1 MQNIG
6 ITSFSPSFNGSVI
19 IKGKKLIEKQNGK
32 DFLPKLLDS
41 EAISRFRYGRNFIF
55 SQLIIKPIK
64 EGTIAWKIKQWKE
77 ISIREL
83 ANNLSAPWQLSA
95 KNRETLTPDFMR
107 AYIND
112 YHIDDTRVSFAELME
127 KHFSRFNV
135 PQWIK
140 RQQLKRT
147 AEPYTI
153 FSAIK
158 QIWNRPKKSRIDRII
173 ADYEKD
179 GQKLVAVRNGET
191 PLLSKYIEI
200 ETDKVIHRMPLKSP
214 LDYYQKTRVYPDGYA
229 ITKESLENIKIRI
242 KYIKNGEGVNT
253 SPDVFWTV

>member
-1 MQNIG
+1 MQIDNIRAY
-6 ITSFSPSFNGSVI
+6 SPSFNGNVI
-19 IKGKKLIEKQNGK
+19 IKGKKLIEKHNGK
-32 DFLPKLLDS
+32 DFLPQLLES
-41 EAISRFRYGRNFIF
+41 ESISKFRYGRNFIF

-77 ISIREL
+77 LSIREL

-95 KNRETLTPDFMR
+95 KNRETLTPDFFN

-112 YHIDDTRVSFAELME
+112 YHIDNTRVSAAELME
-127 KHFSRFNV
+127 KHFGRFHV
-135 PQWIK
+135 PEWIK
-140 RQQLKRT
+140 LQRIKRN

-200 ETDKVIHRMPLKSP
+200 ETDKVIHQVPLRSA
-214 LDYYQKTRVYPDGYA
+214 LDYYQKTRIFPDGYA
-229 ITKESLENIKIRI
+229 IPKESPEKYCSKIC
-242 KYIKNGEGVNT
+242 K
-253 SPDVFWTV
+253 

>member
-6 ITSFSPSFNGSVI
+6 ITSFSPSFNGAVI

-112 YHIDDTRVSFAELME
+112 YHIDNTRVSFAESME
-127 KHFSRFNV
+127 KHFGRFHV
-135 PQWIK
+135 SQWIK
-140 RQQLKRT
+140 RQQFKRK
-147 AEPYTI
+147 AEPYTV

-229 ITKESLENIKIRI
+229 IPKESLEDTN
-242 KYIKNGEGVNT
+242 KYIKNDEGINT

>member
-1 MQNIG
+1 MRNIG
-6 ITSFSPSFNGSVI
+6 ITSFSPSFNGAVI
-19 IKGKKLIEKQNGK
+19 IRGKKLIEKQNGK
-32 DFLPKLLDS
+32 DFLPRLLDS
-41 EAISRFRYGRNFIF
+41 EAISRFRYGRDFIF
-55 SQLIIKPIK
+55 SKLIIKPIK

-83 ANNLSAPWQLSA
+83 ANNLSAPWQLNA

-112 YHIDDTRVSFAELME
+112 YHIDNTRVSFAELME
-127 KHFSRFNV
+127 KHFGRFNV

-158 QIWNRPKKSRIDRII
+158 QIWNSPKKSRIDSII
-173 ADYEKD
+173 DSYEKK
-179 GQKLVAVRNGET
+179 GQKLIAVRKST
-191 PLLSKYIEI
+191 KPLSRDIEI
-200 ETDKVIHRMPLKSP
+200 ETDKVVHVMPLRSS
-214 LDYYQKTRVYPDGYA
+214 LDYYQKTRIYPDGYA
-229 ITKESLENIKIRI
+229 IAKENIEK
-242 KYIKNGEGVNT
+242 
-253 SPDVFWTV
+253 

>member
-1 MQNIG
+1 MKIDNINAH
-6 ITSFSPSFNGSVI
+6 SPSFNGSVI
-19 IKGKKLIEKQNGK
+19 IRGKKLIEKYNGK

-41 EAISRFRYGRNFIF
+41 EAISRFRYGRDFIF
-55 SQLIIKPIK
+55 SKLIIKPIK

-77 ISIREL
+77 VSIREL
-83 ANNLSAPWQLSA
+83 ANNLSAPWQLNA
-95 KNRETLTPDFMR
+95 KNRETLSPDFMR

-173 ADYEKD
+173 DDYEKK
-179 GQKLVAVRNGET
+179 GQKLISVRNT
-191 PLLSKYIEI
+191 NSPFSNDIEI
-200 ETDKVIHRMPLKSP
+200 ETDKVIHKMPLRSP
-214 LDYYQKTRVYPDGYA
+214 LDYYQKTRIYPDGYA
-229 ITKESLENIKIRI
+229 IAKENIEK
-242 KYIKNGEGVNT
+242 
-253 SPDVFWTV
+253 